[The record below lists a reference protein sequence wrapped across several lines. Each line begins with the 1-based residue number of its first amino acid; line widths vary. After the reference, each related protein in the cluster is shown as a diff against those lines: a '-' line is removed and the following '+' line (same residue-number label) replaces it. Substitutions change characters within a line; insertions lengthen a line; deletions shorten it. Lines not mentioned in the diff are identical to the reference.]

1 MTRQKEA
8 VALWDLLK
16 HEKDLHL
23 AQLLEWCKLS
33 DKDGSELSLH
43 HEFNPSS
50 RKIGYDLSRT
60 LLDYDKQSI

>member
-23 AQLLEWCKLS
+23 AQLLEWCKLG
-33 DKDGSELSLH
+33 DKDELSLH

-50 RKIGYDLSRT
+50 RKIGYDRARK
-60 LLDYDKQSI
+60 LLDYD

>member
-23 AQLLEWCKLS
+23 AQLLEWCKLG
-33 DKDGSELSLH
+33 DKDDSELSLL
-43 HEFNPSS
+43 HEFKFKKD
-50 RKIGYDLSRT
+50 RI
-60 LLDYDKQSI
+60 